1 MGRGRDWHQL
11 WEGRERQA
19 GHVERPYHFAESY
32 KTKRSSWE
40 AAEETFASNSMREM
54 R

>member
-1 MGRGRDWHQL
+1 MGRGRWAPI
-11 WEGRERQA
+11 RERKREA
-19 GHVERPYHFAESY
+19 VHVERPYHFAESY